1 MRSFIPEDIAAL
13 SALLQ
18 KFKEGSVPLQRPSW
32 QSPSY
37 YGRPLTRTKAR
48 CVSRMQTE
56 WTDFLTAEPITTY
69 RTVVTSFIAETY
81 QDRPS
86 TGIDFR
92 FLIND
97 RIIDNVNIFD
107 TRVSLNK
114 NPETTYP
121 LNKRQIHLVLTSR
134 ERLRLQVR
142 NSIFWDVF
150 VFGGIFGYYLNDE
163 DAASNQEPS
172 AFLRRGDTDAV

>member
-1 MRSFIPEDIAAL
+1 MRSFIPEDITAVAAL
-13 SALLQ
+13 LH

-56 WTDFLTAEPITTY
+56 WTDFLVAEGIDTY
-69 RTVVTSFIAETY
+69 KTVVTSFIAETY
-81 QDRPS
+81 QDRPQ

-92 FLIND
+92 LLVND
-97 RIIDNVNIFD
+97 GIIDSVNIYD

-121 LNKRQIHLVLTSR
+121 LNKRKIHLVLSSSD
-134 ERLRLQVR
+134 RLRLQVR

-150 VFGGIFGYYLNDE
+150 VFAGLFGYYLNDE
-163 DAASNQEPS
+163 DASIEKEPS
-172 AFLRRGDTDAV
+172 AFLRRGDNDG